1 MKLVLTPLRQ
11 KALALL
17 LALGTAGAAAVLAVQ
32 PLWQSAS
39 LQAERVGMLRAQAGR
54 LEALAA
60 AAPKFD
66 DLARQIAMNP
76 DVAGLTIASVEPG
89 VGVAE
94 LQTGLND
101 IFGAAGATV
110 MSGEALN
117 RAGNTV
123 AVETTVE
130 TDIATLVRAL
140 HGVASARPLMRIE
153 QLSIRE
159 PDGEWTAPSGTAS
172 APNKLIAVIVVS
184 AWTRAP

>member
-1 MKLVLTPLRQ
+1 MKLVLSPFRQ
-11 KALALL
+11 RALALS
-17 LALGTAGAAAVLAVQ
+17 LALAAGGAAVALAVH

-39 LQAERVGMLRAQAGR
+39 LHAERVGMLRAQAVR

-66 DLARQIAMNP
+66 DLARQAAMNP

-94 LQTGLND
+94 LQTSLND

-110 MSGEALN
+110 MSGEGLT
-117 RAGNTV
+117 RTGNAV
-123 AVETTVE
+123 AVQTTLE
-130 TDIATLVRAL
+130 TDIASLVRAL
-140 HGVASARPLMRIE
+140 HGVASARPLMKIE

-159 PDGEWTAPSGTAS
+159 PDGEWTAPAGTVS
-172 APNKLIAVIVVS
+172 VPNKLIAVIVVS